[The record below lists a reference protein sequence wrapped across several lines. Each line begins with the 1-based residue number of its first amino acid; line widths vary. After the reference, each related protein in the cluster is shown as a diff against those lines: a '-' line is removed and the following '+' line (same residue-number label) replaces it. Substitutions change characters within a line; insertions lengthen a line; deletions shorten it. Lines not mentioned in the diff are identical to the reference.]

1 MVLAT
6 LLIFKNISESK
17 RQQTTTFDNKRFCF
31 VPRNDERVGFDRF
44 GFFAARNI
52 KPSSLWKYL
61 NLFMAFQP
69 RKAKVKNA

>member
-1 MVLAT
+1 M
-6 LLIFKNISESK
+6 LIFNNIFDNK
-17 RQQTTTFDNKRFCF
+17 RQQTTANDYCRLQTFNQRI
-31 VPRNDERVGFDRF
+31 GFDRF

-61 NLFMAFQP
+61 NLFMASQP